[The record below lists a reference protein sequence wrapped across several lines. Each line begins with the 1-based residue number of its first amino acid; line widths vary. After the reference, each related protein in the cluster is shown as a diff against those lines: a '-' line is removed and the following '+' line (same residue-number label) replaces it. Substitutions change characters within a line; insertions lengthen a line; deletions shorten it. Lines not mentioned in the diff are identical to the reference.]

1 MFSGIRDENGRRMIV
16 RNGFLPESSI
26 LTGIGPLP
34 VKQPRIRDK
43 RENKESFKSAI
54 LPRYLRRIPSLDNL
68 IPTLYLKGI
77 STGNFTE
84 ALSAILGEKASTIVR
99 LKKQWEEEYTQ
110 WPKPDLS
117 NKYYVYF

>member
-1 MFSGIRDENGRRMIV
+1 MFSDTKDENGSRMIV
-16 RNGFLPESSI
+16 RNGYLPGRSL

-34 VKQPRIRDK
+34 IKQPRIRGK
-43 RENKESFKSAI
+43 REGKVFTSDI

-77 STGNFTE
+77 STGDFTE

>member
-1 MFSGIRDENGRRMIV
+1 MVKSEAFPYFNNAAYGKTFSPIYIRFCLKIV
-16 RNGFLPESSI
+16 
-26 LTGIGPLP
+26 LTKKCCFVYFIKNLT
-34 VKQPRIRDK
+34 
-43 RENKESFKSAI
+43 
-54 LPRYLRRIPSLDNL
+54 LDNL

-77 STGNFTE
+77 STGDFTE